1 MIIVAILSL
10 IFVMGC
16 LMPGEMIYT
25 QDGTLRVRQPKNANT
40 PATIEIFGHALSAS
54 PSNAPSLKASTGA
67 VEPETPAQMREESR
81 SKLIWIGS
89 ALILIGIAVAFIFKW
104 PTPGACTGGAGVAL
118 LGFHQYPWITLVVAG
133 LLSAALAIYLGY
145 TVAERT
151 FSQPPQQ
158 K

>member
-1 MIIVAILSL
+1 MIIVTIFSL
-10 IFVMGC
+10 IFVVGC

-25 QDGTLRVRQPKNANT
+25 HDGTLRVRQSKNANT
-40 PATIEIFGHALSAS
+40 PATIEFFGHVLSAALT
-54 PSNAPSLKASTGA
+54 NAPSFKASTGA

-89 ALILIGIAVAFIFKW
+89 ALILAGIVVAFLFKW
-104 PTPGACTGGAGVAL
+104 PTPGACTCGAGVAL
-118 LGFHQYPWITLVVAG
+118 LGFHQYPWVTLVVAG

>member
-1 MIIVAILSL
+1 MIFVVILAL
-10 IFVMGC
+10 IFLLGC
-16 LMPGEMIYT
+16 LMPGEMLYT

-40 PATIEIFGHALSAS
+40 PATIKIFGHVFSTALT
-54 PSNAPSLKASTGA
+54 NAPSLKVSTGA
-67 VEPETPAQMREESR
+67 VEPETPAQVREESR

-89 ALILIGIAVAFIFKW
+89 ALIAVGIAVAFLFKW
-104 PTPGACTGGAGVAL
+104 PTPGACTGGAGIAL